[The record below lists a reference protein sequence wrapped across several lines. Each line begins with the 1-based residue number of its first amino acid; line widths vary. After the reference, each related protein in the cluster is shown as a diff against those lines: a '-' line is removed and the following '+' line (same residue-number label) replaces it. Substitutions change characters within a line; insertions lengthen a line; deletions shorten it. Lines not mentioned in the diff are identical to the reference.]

1 MAVGSVTVVQVDN
14 LQGDFSEV
22 ERVFL
27 FIGRNATSDHDN
39 EIIPIDAAADLDELL
54 AAGESELKTAIAA
67 ARVNAVNDN
76 FACYALPI
84 AADTD
89 WKEALYSALDK
100 PLDLNVEAV
109 VICTPVKTKTEVEAC
124 QVRER
129 GAFTVCEIHLRFCL
143 LHGNRTGRNLVRIYG
158 AARRPG

>member
-84 AADTD
+84 GYRL
-89 WKEALYSALDK
+89 EGGALFRARQTTRPQCRSGRTLYAGQDENRGRGV
-100 PLDLNVEAV
+100 PGR
-109 VICTPVKTKTEVEAC
+109 
-124 QVRER
+124 RER

-158 AARRPG
+158 AARGPG